1 MKYPLALAIALGLF
15 ACAQKTEPA
24 AVDSEKAEKE
34 TVEQFF
40 PLADYLEG
48 EIAYVDSLPA
58 GIRQYFSTTDGED
71 SGWMDRDRFHQLAA
85 EFLPPET
92 KEKNFE
98 NLFEENS
105 FFDKSSGTSTFFYS
119 ARSDSSILRRVDVI
133 TAPGDIYDEVKSI
146 YLEKR
151 YRTGDTNIVK
161 RMIWKPKRNFQII
174 TQSAAGG
181 LPPQTTLVKV
191 VWDNRE

>member
-1 MKYPLALAIALGLF
+1 MALAIALGLF